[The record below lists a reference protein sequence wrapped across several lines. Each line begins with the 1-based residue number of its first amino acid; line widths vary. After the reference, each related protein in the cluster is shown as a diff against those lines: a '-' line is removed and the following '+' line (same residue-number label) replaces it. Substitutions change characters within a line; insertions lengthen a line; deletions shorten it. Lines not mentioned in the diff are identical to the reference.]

1 MNIEA
6 LIGLVIGAA
15 VLYFVFIRKDEK
27 ADQENKQRDAQTA
40 VMSNSSD
47 IAQDL
52 PEIIVVT
59 SDEIPLMNIVGLMG
73 PVRGGTVRAKHVG
86 RDIAAGLKNIVGGE
100 IIGYTE
106 MMTEAREEAIY
117 RMKLDAIRLGANA
130 VIAFRFASATIDA
143 GSAEVTAY
151 GTAVWAEP
159 TSRALSGD

>member
-15 VLYFVFIRKDEK
+15 VLYFVFIRTDEI
-27 ADQENKQRDAQTA
+27 ADQENKQREAQTA

-86 RDIAAGLKNIVGGE
+86 RDVFAGLKNIVGGE
-100 IIGYTE
+100 IVGYTE
-106 MMTEAREEAIY
+106 LLAEAREEALY
-117 RMKLDAIRLGANA
+117 RMKLDAHGKGANA
-130 VIAFRFASATIDA
+130 IIAFRYSTSMIDA

-151 GTAVWAEP
+151 GTAVWAEEN
-159 TSRALSGD
+159 LDG

>member
-52 PEIIVVT
+52 PEMLELLLRGCQPG
-59 SDEIPLMNIVGLMG
+59 SEYWCNI
-73 PVRGGTVRAKHVG
+73 
-86 RDIAAGLKNIVGGE
+86 
-100 IIGYTE
+100 
-106 MMTEAREEAIY
+106 
-117 RMKLDAIRLGANA
+117 
-130 VIAFRFASATIDA
+130 S
-143 GSAEVTAY
+143 
-151 GTAVWAEP
+151 
-159 TSRALSGD
+159 